1 MFDPFKTHG
10 TPNPKERRGL
20 APKLEPCKGGGG
32 GGAVATASERQS
44 FAEGF

>member
-10 TPNPKERRGL
+10 TPNSKECRGL
-20 APKLEPCKGGGG
+20 APKLEPGEGGGG